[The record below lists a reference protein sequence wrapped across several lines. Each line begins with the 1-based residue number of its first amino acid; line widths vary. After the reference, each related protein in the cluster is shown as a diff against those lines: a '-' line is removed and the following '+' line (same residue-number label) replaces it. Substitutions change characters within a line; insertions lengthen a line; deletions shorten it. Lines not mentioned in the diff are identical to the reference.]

1 MIRRIEKSIRQI
13 FNRVPVPWAMLG
25 PVSRMIARQFPLK
38 SPPLLIL
45 SMPRSGSSWIG
56 RVLGTSKS
64 AAYLHEPIT
73 QSYLRCVGIKNL
85 TVFEILPEDPLQ
97 VYESAADNTFAG
109 IPSFPRGVTKK
120 RSQWKLKDRKHKRLV
135 VKEVNPLAIKW
146 FMDNYKPRIIYII
159 RHPAAVANSFS
170 ALGWMGSRY
179 FKIMFSERIRQNVKF
194 KYDKFDTSF
203 WSSFGAV
210 QSVIT
215 NMSMEVLKN
224 YGDYKIIKHEDVCSD
239 PLETFR
245 QLYRF
250 ADLKWDSDIEELIIA
265 QSDSEEPSAT
275 GEYGEKRN
283 SGSIINK
290 WKNEMDQNAIDE
302 LKAAYL
308 ACDPSY
314 YNADQW

>member
-1 MIRRIEKSIRQI
+1 M
-13 FNRVPVPWAMLG
+13 NRVPVPWAMLG
-25 PVSRMIARQFPLK
+25 SFSCMIARKFPMK
-38 SPPLLIL
+38 SPPLLVL

-56 RVLGTSKS
+56 SVLGSSKS

-73 QSYLRCVGIKNL
+73 QSYLRHVGVRSL
-85 TVFEILPEDPLQ
+85 TTFEVLPEDPPQ
-97 VYESAADNTFAG
+97 VYELATDNTFAG
-109 IPSFPRGVTKK
+109 IPAFPKRITRK
-120 RSQWKLKDRKHKRLV
+120 RSQWKLKDRKQKRLV
-135 VKEVNPLAIKW
+135 VKEVNPLAVKW
-146 FMDNYKPRIIYII
+146 FIDKYKPRIIYII

-179 FKIMFSERIRQNVKF
+179 FKIMFSERTRQNMKF

-210 QSVIT
+210 QSVVT
-215 NMSMEVLKN
+215 NMSVEVLKDH
-224 YGDYKIIKHEDVCSD
+224 GDYKIIKYEDVCSN

-250 ADLKWDSDIEELIIA
+250 AELEWDSDVEELIVS
-265 QSDSEEPSAT
+265 QSTSEESSVT

-283 SGSIINK
+283 SGSIVNK
-290 WKNEMDQNAIDE
+290 WKKEMGQNEIDE
-302 LKAAYL
+302 LRAAYT